1 MHGAAEQMGRAGP
14 FNRTDALHL
23 SVCAHSD
30 SAHFFENEQVAVRI
44 LSLGKNNTLRIA
56 VKGSVLQAQSDAL
69 PSAIQEGALLHM
81 RVHIIGNR
89 VVFTPYP
96 KYILLPVPHTD
107 IFSQLGIPRSDLAAL
122 LIAFFRQN
130 EQSLHPLHILKLLSV
145 LKNFAPYKKNAAFVA
160 ALLYSR
166 GIEPSSSCI
175 VQCLSALL
183 GLPTQ
188 QHELSTDA
196 QDQANLFRFIN
207 HVKSGKNHWVVLPFE
222 MQLGV
227 QWKGSTAFLLDLQNN
242 ICLECCLRAR
252 SKERGEAWLF
262 TFKNHVCQFSVQGL
276 QRYINLSARCKKKLA
291 ALLTSCFKSFGV
303 CTYTAQYSETA
314 EDQPYFEKVDIYL

>member
-1 MHGAAEQMGRAGP
+1 MQSAAACV
-14 FNRTDALHL
+14 FSSNRTDALRL
-23 SVCAHSD
+23 SVCACSN

-44 LSLGKNNTLRIA
+44 LSIGKNNTLRIA
-56 VKGSVLQAQSDAL
+56 VKGAVLQAQSDTL
-69 PSAIQEGALLHM
+69 FSAIQEGALLHM

-89 VVFTPYP
+89 VVFTPCP
-96 KYILLPVPHTD
+96 KDMLLPVPHAD

-122 LIAFFRQN
+122 LIACFRQN
-130 EQSLHPLHILKLLSV
+130 EQHLYPSHILKILSV
-145 LKNFAPYKKNAAFVA
+145 LKTFTPYEKNAAFVA

-166 GIEPSSSCI
+166 GIDLSESLI
-175 VQCLSALL
+175 VQCLTALL

-188 QHELSTDA
+188 QYEPSADV
-196 QDQANLFRFIN
+196 QDKADLFRFIN

-242 ICLECCLRAR
+242 VCLECCLRAR
-252 SKERGEAWLF
+252 SQERGEAWLF

-291 ALLTSCFKSFGV
+291 ALLTACFKSFGV
-303 CTYTAQYSETA
+303 CTYTVQYSEAA
-314 EDQPYFEKVDIYL
+314 EDQPHFEKVDIYL